1 MSGKSLSVLFAGGQC
16 VHCGRLMAGFSRKN
30 ITRHERGCAENPNRK
45 RWFCLLCV
53 REFPFGS
60 GLLKH
65 SRSIAHK
72 NVCVEKGVSV
82 AEEREVPQY
91 ARKPPVLLLG
101 APRSTAKAY
110 DADCHPLLAGMPVGK
125 FSVLLVDPPFRYDRR
140 VGSGVADNHYATMAD
155 EDLRAMPVRNL
166 TTEDA
171 LLFLW
176 CSGPTLPRAASMC
189 EAWGFKYKTIAF
201 VWVKTNDA
209 GTPKGIGLGY
219 YTRPGTE
226 FVIVATR
233 GAGKD
238 LITKKVDQVFAAPR
252 RKHSEKPDEMRTMVH
267 MMTGENPN
275 LKKIELFSRREPD
288 ATWSVW
294 GDEITENRII

>member
-1 MSGKSLSVLFAGGQC
+1 MSGKTLSVLFAGG
-16 VHCGRLMAGFSRKN
+16 HCAFCARSMPGFSRKN
-30 ITRHERGCAENPNRK
+30 ITRHERGCADNPNRK
-45 RWFCLLCV
+45 RWYCVLCV

-65 SRSIAHK
+65 IRSSSHKQRCMETGTEMPCTIVVPRIKAAAHLTAFVK
-72 NVCVEKGVSV
+72 PTTVGYN
-82 AEEREVPQY
+82 A
-91 ARKPPVLLLG
+91 AR
-101 APRSTAKAY
+101 Y
-110 DADCHPLLAGMPVGK
+110 PLLSGMPVQK

-140 VGSGVADNHYATMAD
+140 VGSGVADNHYATMSD
-155 EDLRAMPVRNL
+155 DDLRAMPVRNL

-201 VWVKTNDA
+201 VWVKTNSA

-238 LITKKVDQVFAAPR
+238 LIANKMDQVLVAPR
-252 RKHSEKPDEMRTMVH
+252 RAHSEKPDEMRTIIDRML
-267 MMTGENPN
+267 GQNSN
-275 LKKIELFSRREPD
+275 LKRIELFSRREAD
-288 ATWSVW
+288 ASWSVW
-294 GDEITENRII
+294 GDEIRGSAP